1 VPGRAIVEGDLWGG
15 GSGIDEATGFS
26 CPVESSGTG
35 CGVDVVGSACESD
48 SGIRVAAA
56 ERALDE
62 NCRTAG
68 RVRDWEKDVFR

>member
-1 VPGRAIVEGDLWGG
+1 VPRRAIVGGHLWGG

-35 CGVDVVGSACESD
+35 CGADVVGSACVSD
-48 SGIRVAAA
+48 SGIWVATA

-68 RVRDWEKDVFR
+68 RVRGPEKDVFR